1 MGVSEM
7 EVSRIKQWIS
17 KGEGHH
23 LEFKLER
30 ESNEDF
36 AKVVIAFA
44 NTDGGKIL
52 VGVDDSGEMIGVSD
66 VDEVMRRLD
75 DVAINRCEPPITIF
89 QESIRIDDKVIVVV
103 DVEKGGQRP
112 YRTKSGQ
119 YYVRAL
125 SRCRQATREE
135 LLRIFQ
141 STRSLLCFEKPKH
154 LQHACK
160 NENGY

>member
-1 MGVSEM
+1 M

-66 VDEVMRRLD
+66 VDLNATESEFIV
-75 DVAINRCEPPITIF
+75 TIPRKT
-89 QESIRIDDKVIVVV
+89 I
-103 DVEKGGQRP
+103 
-112 YRTKSGQ
+112 
-119 YYVRAL
+119 
-125 SRCRQATREE
+125 
-135 LLRIFQ
+135 
-141 STRSLLCFEKPKH
+141 
-154 LQHACK
+154 
-160 NENGY
+160 